1 MMEWRLG
8 KNVNKKMD
16 SSGLQCGVV
25 NSRGNYSVDSD
36 GCVVY

>member
-1 MMEWRLG
+1 MEWRPG

-16 SSGLQCGVV
+16 SSGLQYGVV
-25 NSRGNYSVDSD
+25 NSRGNYSVDRD

>member
-1 MMEWRLG
+1 MEWRPG

-16 SSGLQCGVV
+16 SLQYGVV
-25 NSRGNYSVDSD
+25 NSRGNYSVDRD